1 MLRKDSAELES
12 KLLHELIEGCIE
24 AEGYK
29 IEIHVGNTYKI
40 KTKQGNTLNLY
51 LSVKGA

>member
-1 MLRKDSAELES
+1 MLHKDSAELES

-29 IEIHVGNTYKI
+29 IDITVGKTYHI
-40 KTKQGNTLNLY
+40 TTKQGNKLTVY